1 MLDGDF
7 SQHGALECTKITLK
21 ELQENIHNL
30 DISHD
35 GKYVAYA
42 MGNGCVKVYDT
53 ANMKLQARG
62 LMGNPFDGLPSTSVR
77 WGRHACGENGYML
90 ANASSVGGTLSW
102 MWGAGHDF
110 LERHMRHPEEKND
123 TAALEFSLDGK
134 HLYSAGS
141 DKNIRVYDVETKQ
154 QVHVLNKGVGEDG
167 SLRNAHANRI
177 FSLKFVSPTSFISG
191 GWQSPIQIWD
201 VRTGK
206 AERQV
211 AGAHPSSDCLEPV
224 LGTTRF
230 LCCSGRPNDQIQVF
244 DFVAARE
251 IPEESAKINKAC
263 GNSQIVSISLRPETG
278 TLWAAA
284 IKPNSEVL
292 QIDARTGE
300 LKDKVPCK
308 QQLMK
313 LVTSPHMPKRCI
325 AGAMSETTYVIDE

>member
-1 MLDGDF
+1 
-7 SQHGALECTKITLK
+7 
-21 ELQENIHNL
+21 
-30 DISHD
+30 
-35 GKYVAYA
+35 
-42 MGNGCVKVYDT
+42 
-53 ANMKLQARG
+53 MKLQARG

-77 WGRHACGENGYML
+77 WGRHACGENGYLL
-90 ANASSVGGTLSW
+90 ANTSSVGGTLSW

-154 QVHVLNKGVGEDG
+154 LVHVLNKGVGEDG

-211 AGAHPSSDCLEPV
+211 SGAHPSSDCLEPV

-244 DFVAARE
+244 DLVAARE

-263 GNSQIVSISLRPETG
+263 GGSQIVSISLRPETG

-325 AGAMSETTYVIDE
+325 AGAMNETTYVIDE